1 MFQRYGGIDRVSD
14 LVMRFYDRVLSSERL
29 APFFRGID
37 MRRLVEHQA
46 NYISAVMGGPASFTD
61 EHLSEVHAHLEIREG
76 DFDEML
82 EHFRAALDESGFA
95 PEDAEAVIRRLAALR
110 RVIVSR

>member
-14 LVMRFYDRVLSSERL
+14 LVMALYDRVLASDRL
-29 APFFRGID
+29 SPFFQGCD

-46 NYISAVMGGPASFTD
+46 KFISTVMGGPPSYTD
-61 EHLSEVHAHLEIREG
+61 EQLRDVHAHVAITAA

-82 EHFRAALDESGFA
+82 DHFRAAMTEQGYA
-95 PEDAEAVIRRLAALR
+95 PADAETVIRRLATLR
-110 RVIVSR
+110 RVIVNS